1 MENASLRQELR
12 SIIDQYGID
21 RVAQA
26 FREVRSSSGQ
36 SKAAKQNRLPRS
48 HGTHGTG
55 SGKKSLTKVDV
66 PEYVAKMDVPAD
78 NRWAIAELA
87 RRFQSRAFLPTFG
100 DIRDFC
106 AVYGIE
112 EPKSKSR
119 AGAVPR
125 VFKFLAAMDAE
136 EVKRIVHDEL
146 YSGPTRLGPIA
157 DAIRKNGRAARMK
170 PE

>member
-1 MENASLRQELR
+1 MENAALRQELR
-12 SIIDQYGID
+12 SMIDQHGID

-36 SKAAKQNRLPRS
+36 SKAAKQNWPPRS
-48 HGTHGTG
+48 HGTG
-55 SGKKSLTKVDV
+55 SGKKGRTKVDA

-78 NRWAIAELA
+78 NRWAITELA
-87 RRFQSRAFLPTFG
+87 RRFRSRAFLPTFG
-100 DIRDFC
+100 DISDFC

-119 AGAVPR
+119 ASAVPR

>member
-26 FREVRSSSGQ
+26 LREVRSSSGQ
-36 SKAAKQNRLPRS
+36 SKAAKQNRPPRS
-48 HGTHGTG
+48 HGTG
-55 SGKKSLTKVDV
+55 SGKKGRTKVDV

-87 RRFQSRAFLPTFG
+87 RRFLSRAFLPTFG
-100 DIRDFC
+100 DIRD
-106 AVYGIE
+106 
-112 EPKSKSR
+112 
-119 AGAVPR
+119 
-125 VFKFLAAMDAE
+125 
-136 EVKRIVHDEL
+136 L